1 MASPIKLKARF
12 GAAARALGGR
22 IKRSVW
28 LPRRLVEL
36 RCARRLD
43 RMGARLQ
50 RMRTRI
56 DAMSA
61 HLDSGAADSPLDGR
75 ADGAPNSEP
84 DGAAPRL
91 AADREGRLRAMLAG
105 LREEIA
111 TMRRDLARWHL
122 QECGGRTGVRLG
134 QALERVNGIA
144 VATSSA
150 ALALEARLAAHA
162 PAD

>member
-1 MASPIKLKARF
+1 MSSPLKF
-12 GAAARALGGR
+12 KVWFDAAARALGGR
-22 IKRSVW
+22 LQRSIW

-36 RCARRLD
+36 RCAHRLD

-50 RMRTRI
+50 RMRARI

-61 HLDSGAADSPLDGR
+61 HLDGGAPDRPAWEDRS
-75 ADGAPNSEP
+75 DGAPV
-84 DGAAPRL
+84 GATRRL
-91 AADREGRLRAMLAG
+91 PAEREGNLRRMLAG

-111 TMRRDLARWHL
+111 TMRRELARWHL
-122 QECGGRTGVRLG
+122 QECGGRTGARLG
-134 QALERVNGIA
+134 QALQRVNGIA

-162 PAD
+162 AAD

>member
-1 MASPIKLKARF
+1 MSTSLKLKTWMD
-12 GAAARALGGR
+12 AAARSLKRR
-22 IKRSVW
+22 IKRSIW

-50 RMRTRI
+50 RMRARI

-61 HLDSGAADSPLDGR
+61 HLDSDA
-75 ADGAPNSEP
+75 P
-84 DGAAPRL
+84 DGAAGDASDGPPKRL
-91 AADREGRLRAMLAG
+91 PADREGKLRAMLAG

-111 TMRRDLARWHL
+111 TMRRELARWHV

-134 QALERVNGIA
+134 QALARVNGIA

-150 ALALEARLAAHA
+150 ALALEGRLAAHEYA
-162 PAD
+162 AAG

>member
-1 MASPIKLKARF
+1 MSTSLKLKAWLS
-12 GAAARALGGR
+12 AAARSLSVPL
-22 IKRSVW
+22 KRSIW

-36 RCARRLD
+36 RCAHRLD

-61 HLDSGAADSPLDGR
+61 HLDSGALDGT
-75 ADGAPNSEP
+75 P
-84 DGAAPRL
+84 DGERQRL
-91 AADREGRLRAMLAG
+91 PADREGRLRAMLAG
-105 LREEIA
+105 LRDEIA
-111 TMRRDLARWHL
+111 TMRRELARWHL
-122 QECGGRTGVRLG
+122 QECGGRTGARLG

-150 ALALEARLAAHA
+150 ALALEARLATHEDA
-162 PAD
+162 PAV

>member
-1 MASPIKLKARF
+1 MSTSLKFKAWF
-12 GAAARALGGR
+12 DAAARWVRGR
-22 IKRSVW
+22 IKRSIW

-50 RMRTRI
+50 RMRARI

-61 HLDSGAADSPLDGR
+61 HLDGAVPDGPS
-75 ADGAPNSEP
+75 DGQP
-84 DGAAPRL
+84 DGAQQRL
-91 AADREGRLRAMLAG
+91 PADREGRLRAMLAG
-105 LREEIA
+105 LRDEIA
-111 TMRRDLARWHL
+111 TMRRELARWHL
-122 QECGGRTGVRLG
+122 QECGGRTGARLG
-134 QALERVNGIA
+134 QALARVNGIA

-162 PAD
+162 AAD

>member
-1 MASPIKLKARF
+1 MSSPIKFKARF

-22 IKRSVW
+22 IRRSIW

-61 HLDSGAADSPLDGR
+61 HLDSGAADGPSDGQ
-75 ADGAPNSEP
+75 P
-84 DGAAPRL
+84 DGAVPRL
-91 AADREGRLRAMLAG
+91 AADREGKLRAMLAG

-111 TMRRDLARWHL
+111 TMRRELARWHL
-122 QECGGRTGVRLG
+122 QECGGRTGARLG

-144 VATSSA
+144 VATSGA

-162 PAD
+162 LAD

>member
-1 MASPIKLKARF
+1 MSTPLNVKAWLA
-12 GAAARALGGR
+12 AAARTLGWPLR
-22 IKRSVW
+22 RSIR

-61 HLDSGAADSPLDGR
+61 HLDSGALDGP
-75 ADGAPNSEP
+75 AGGPL
-84 DGAAPRL
+84 PRL
-91 AADREGRLRAMLAG
+91 SADREGNLRRMLAG

-111 TMRRDLARWHL
+111 IMRRELARWHL
-122 QECGGRTGVRLG
+122 RECGGRTGQRLG
-134 QALERVNGIA
+134 RALERVNGIA

-150 ALALEARLAAHA
+150 ALALEARLEAPEGA
-162 PAD
+162 PAQ